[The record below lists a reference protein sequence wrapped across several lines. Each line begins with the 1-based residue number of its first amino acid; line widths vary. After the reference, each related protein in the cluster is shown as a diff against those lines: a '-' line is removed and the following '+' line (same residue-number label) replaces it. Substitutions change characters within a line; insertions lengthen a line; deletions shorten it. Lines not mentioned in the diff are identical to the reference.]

1 MIILASVNN
10 ISRKLLLFFLLFLG
24 ITSVF
29 AQELQDSVSIYFHQG
44 KTNIDLHF
52 RQKWTSVEPH
62 SYEPTGFIFRYP

>member
-44 KTNIDLHF
+44 KQI
-52 RQKWTSVEPH
+52 SI
-62 SYEPTGFIFRYP
+62 FIFAKMDKC